1 MSHFNVSLIVWAKS
15 QDNAHKPQIL
25 KRRKAQADRTEVLL
39 LTSLPTPAH
48 TLRQVS
54 FSKPDVAV
62 YLSYERR
69 PQNLLVACGNK
80 LKAWSG
86 SAAFY
91 LTEGTTLMMIM
102 SHLHATADKGSIL
115 SFVYLDGNRKS
126 NTRSLDY
133 VAFTGYVDVPVRLS
147 GEGRIYIEHVH
158 ANYGHTLSL
167 IHI

>member
-1 MSHFNVSLIVWAKS
+1 MAKNDVQSVSYLLCTQVI
-15 QDNAHKPQIL
+15 KPQIL
-25 KRRKAQADRTEVLL
+25 KRRKAEADRTEVLL

-102 SHLHATADKGSIL
+102 SHLHATADKGSKACKGEMKYI
-115 SFVYLDGNRKS
+115 SIVMAEWS
-126 NTRSLDY
+126 T
-133 VAFTGYVDVPVRLS
+133 LS
-147 GEGRIYIEHVH
+147 GNTPIKLVTSVREPVW
-158 ANYGHTLSL
+158 LSGKAL
-167 IHI
+167 GW